1 MDGGRWQVRVQAED
15 FDLSTEVA
23 ALRAGDPGIGAVA
36 SFVGTVRDQQSG
48 EALQA
53 LEIEHYPGMTQQ
65 AIEAM
70 LAEARGR
77 FELRG
82 ACIVHRVGR
91 LAACEQI
98 VLVATVSAH
107 REQALSA
114 CAFLMDWLK
123 TGAPFWKKAVTAS
136 GSHWVEAKA
145 SDDAA
150 VQRWGVDGGNSRGGP
165 A

>member
-1 MDGGRWQVRVQAED
+1 MDVARWQVRVQAED
-15 FDLSTEVA
+15 FDLSAEVA

-53 LEIEHYPGMTQQ
+53 LEIEHYPGMTEQ

-70 LAEARGR
+70 LAEARRR
-77 FELRG
+77 FDLRG
-82 ACIVHRVGR
+82 ARIVHRVGR

-98 VLVATVSAH
+98 VLVATASAH
-107 REQALSA
+107 REQALAA

-123 TGAPFWKKAVTAS
+123 TGAPFWKKAATS
-136 GSHWVEAKA
+136 GGSHWVEAKA
-145 SDDAA
+145 SDDEAA
-150 VQRWGVDGGNSRGGP
+150 RRWGVDSGNAAGGQG
-165 A
+165 

>member
-1 MDGGRWQVRVQAED
+1 MADERWQVRVQVED
-15 FDLSTEVA
+15 FDLCAEVA
-23 ALRAGDPGIGAVA
+23 ALRAGDRGVGAVA

-70 LAEARGR
+70 LVEARQR
-77 FELRG
+77 FDLRG
-82 ACIVHRVGR
+82 ARVVHRVGR
-91 LAACEQI
+91 LAACDQI
-98 VLVATVSAH
+98 VLVATASAH

-123 TGAPFWKKAVTAS
+123 TGAPFWKKAVTAG

-150 VQRWGVDGGNSRGGP
+150 ARRWGVDSGNSKGDQ